1 MDSITAEEWETGYGP
16 LSTTPEMMSEPSH
29 VNGKAPSVP
38 ADKSAKGEIE
48 DDSDDE
54 EPESCG
60 ECSASAKKRK
70 VPKFKK
76 FYESLPP
83 KEKCN
88 SFILFMFA
96 LIDYLIEQNNDG
108 PNCIYTS
115 VDILIKMSMKCL
127 PAVKQMES
135 FVKNNIK
142 GWHINGSS
150 SLKQIQKAANSHRFY
165 DKHANELPPRNP
177 ELNLLIEQ
185 RYGGLFL
192 SNLCITK
199 SRDGISLKSNEA
211 DFSDDSLGSKKKCSL
226 NYNPRISETISA
238 SKVVSSV
245 KPVVSSV
252 SSVET
257 KFLASQKM
265 QEMLLNT
272 DDDDLDIS
280 DYLATPGNYG
290 LHGFMKLLFNN
301 MINGTLSEV
310 DEDGNQRPTLFDSP
324 FISKPLPFTLADL
337 KKLGKPYFEQ
347 MTEWIKKPSSMYYG
361 KKRTGF
367 YQVQNLAPED
377 KDDIFGNLTRKY
389 KVPLEIRMTF
399 QIVALKNKLKVE
411 ELFLTNDLA
420 FVKKCTKK

>member
-1 MDSITAEEWETGYGP
+1 MDSMPAEEWETGHGP

-29 VNGKAPSVP
+29 VNGKAPSVL
-38 ADKSAKGEIE
+38 AVKSAKGEIE

-54 EPESCG
+54 EPESCD
-60 ECSASAKKRK
+60 ECSTKKRK

-76 FYESLPP
+76 FYENLPP

-142 GWHINGSS
+142 GWHVKGSS

-165 DKHANELPPRNP
+165 DKNANELPPPNA
-177 ELNLLIEQ
+177 ELNLLIKQ

-199 SRDGISLKSNEA
+199 TRDGISLKSNEA

-226 NYNPRISETISA
+226 NYPPSISETISA

-245 KPVVSSV
+245 EPVVSSV
-252 SSVET
+252 EKKFIET
-257 KFLASQKM
+257 QKM
-265 QEMLLNT
+265 QEMLKNT
-272 DDDDLDIS
+272 DVIDI
-280 DYLATPGNYG
+280 DEYLATPGNCG

-301 MINGTLSEV
+301 MINDTLSEV
-310 DEDGNQRPTLFDSP
+310 DECGNPRPTLFDAP
-324 FISKPLPFTLADL
+324 FTSNPLPFTLADL
-337 KKLGKPYFEQ
+337 KKLGKPYFDL
-347 MTEWIKKPSSMYYG
+347 MTEWIKKPSSMYHG
-361 KKRTGF
+361 KKRSGY
-367 YQVQNLAPED
+367 YQIQNHAPED
-377 KDDIFGNLTRKY
+377 KDDIFGDLTNKY
-389 KVPLEIRMTF
+389 KVPLESRCNF
-399 QIVALKNKLKVE
+399 QIVVLKNKLKVE